1 MEITLKQAAVMAAIL
16 AGQPATFREIAEAT
30 TNLVPQVNINQF
42 IERLIARGWVRKSKD
57 SQGRVSLSLTA
68 EGKKA
73 LAEAKKFG
81 KEFLT

>member
-1 MEITLKQAAVMAAIL
+1 MEITLKQLAVMSAI
-16 AGQPATFREIAEAT
+16 AEKQPVTFQEIADAAP
-30 TNLVPQVNINQF
+30 NLVSSVNIKQF
-42 IERLIARGWVRKSKD
+42 IDRLSTKGLVRKSKD

-68 EGKKA
+68 DGKKA